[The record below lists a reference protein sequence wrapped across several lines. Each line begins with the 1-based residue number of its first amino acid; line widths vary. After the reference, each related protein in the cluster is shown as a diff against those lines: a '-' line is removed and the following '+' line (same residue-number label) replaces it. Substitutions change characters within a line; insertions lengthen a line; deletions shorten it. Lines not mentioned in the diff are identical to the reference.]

1 MDIVFL
7 VAAGIKDR
15 ETMLT
20 LEECKRQ
27 LVEFKQLSGKQYGI
41 RKIGIFGSVA
51 RNEQNEGSDID
62 ILVELEEPRLS
73 LMYDLQVR
81 LSEMFQCSV
90 DLVRYRDSLRSSFK
104 EQIRKET
111 IYV

>member
-1 MDIVFL
+1 
-7 VAAGIKDR
+7 
-15 ETMLT
+15 MLT

-27 LVEFKQLSGKQYGI
+27 LAEFKQLSGKKYGI

-81 LSEMFQCSV
+81 LSGMFQYSV